1 MKYPI
6 PNPSG
11 NQMLSLINGL
21 YQRSAGMCSAGAGP
35 YGIGTSV
42 VEDALIGV
50 CFSFEPDPVLD
61 CKILPDEIPEY
72 TVSVVGFWNGEHK
85 YLSSVEVEQ
94 LLSNP
99 NPKTRVLA
107 ETLQYFEGKTWTMSC
122 AECQEAFKIL
132 ADAEMREVFGLDEQ
146 DQAGPKLGM

>member
-1 MKYPI
+1 
-6 PNPSG
+6 
-11 NQMLSLINGL
+11 MLL
-21 YQRSAGMCSAGAGP
+21 
-35 YGIGTSV
+35 
-42 VEDALIGV
+42 
-50 CFSFEPDPVLD
+50 FWPDPVLD

-99 NPKTRVLA
+99 NPKTRILA

-122 AECQEAFKIL
+122 AECQEAFEIL

>member
-99 NPKTRVLA
+99 NPKTRILA
-107 ETLQYFEGKTWTMSC
+107 ETLHV
-122 AECQEAFKIL
+122 L
-132 ADAEMREVFGLDEQ
+132 
-146 DQAGPKLGM
+146 